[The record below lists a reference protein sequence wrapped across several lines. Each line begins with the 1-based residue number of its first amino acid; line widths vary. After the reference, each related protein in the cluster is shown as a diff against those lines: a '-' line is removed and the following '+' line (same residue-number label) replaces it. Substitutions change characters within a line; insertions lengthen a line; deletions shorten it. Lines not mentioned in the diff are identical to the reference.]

1 MGMPG
6 MRSAVLPVVSMLS
19 LARFRALVEF
29 CNLNGYRRPFALL
42 DASGGYLDTLPVW
55 SSPRRPGRPSN
66 REALARVHGDLFH
79 GMPPAEVSRNYSMTG
94 GESGDVTA
102 SNTTPFI
109 PNLGKLD
116 PGCTHLVHQF
126 GVEKG

>member
-6 MRSAVLPVVSMLS
+6 MRSAVLSTIATLTE
-19 LARFRALVEF
+19 ARFRALVEF

-42 DASGGYLDTLPVW
+42 DATGGYLDTLPVW

-79 GMPPAEVSRNYSMTG
+79 GMPPVENGSPDRVECFTNCFTVWGQKGIGALI
-94 GESGDVTA
+94 
-102 SNTTPFI
+102 TTDAKSHYET
-109 PNLGKLD
+109 NQLSELGL
-116 PGCTHLVHQF
+116 
-126 GVEKG
+126 